1 MDYSD
6 FDRLPRTMPG
16 VSILDRPSC
25 GGIRAMP
32 TLDRV
37 AYITSGQLAE
47 LHLEEW
53 MAARRAGV
61 DERIVHGMTH
71 GTPVPIAPALRVFD
85 AIGVK
90 AEQVPP
96 EYLEA

>member
-6 FDRLPRTMPG
+6 FDRLPRRTPEL
-16 VSILDRPSC
+16 VILDEPSC

-32 TLDRV
+32 TLAKVER
-37 AYITSGQLAE
+37 IMTGRLAE

-61 DERIVHGMTH
+61 DESIVHGMTH

-85 AIGVK
+85 AVSIK
-90 AEQVPP
+90 AEQVPA